1 MITFTKRNLMVF
13 FKDRSSVFFSLLS
26 SFIIIGLYILF
37 LGDVWTNSF
46 DGIDNAR
53 EIMDNWIMAGLIS
66 VTSLTTTM
74 GAFGTMINDKTTK
87 IQKDFYCSPL
97 KRISLGGGYI
107 LSAFIIGIIMSIV
120 TLAFA
125 EIYIVAEGG
134 SLISLAALL
143 KTLLLIVFSTFMNTS
158 LMFFMVSF
166 FSSQNAFATAST
178 ILGTLIGFLT
188 GIYLPIGSLPEAVQF
203 VIKIF
208 PPSHSAV
215 LFRQVMM
222 EEAMAE
228 GFLNVP
234 EDIVMGIKKQLGVIF
249 NFGDTIVSKAASVI
263 IVAVVGVL
271 FFAFAVLSISR
282 KKRK

>member
-13 FKDRSSVFFSLLS
+13 FKDKSSVFFSLLS

-125 EIYIVAEGG
+125 EIYIVIEGG
-134 SLISLAALL
+134 SLISFAALL

-158 LMFFMVSF
+158 MMFFMVSF

-188 GIYLPIGSLPEAVQF
+188 GIYLPIGTLPEAVQF

-234 EDIVMGIKKQLGVIF
+234 EDIVMGIKKQLGVKF
-249 NFGDTIVSKAASVI
+249 NFGDTIVTKTASVI
-263 IVAVVGVL
+263 IVAAVGVL
-271 FFAFAVLSISR
+271 FFTFAVLSISR